1 MFWFAGDLRRMGDL
15 LALRMDGSSP
25 LPEGELGSERI
36 GVRDGEVT
44 SRCDDLGNLSL
55 GKLIN
60 ESNED

>member
-44 SRCDDLGNLSL
+44 SLKVRRAT
-55 GKLIN
+55 
-60 ESNED
+60 SNPKTVYY

>member
-36 GVRDGEVT
+36 GVREGERGAT
-44 SRCDDLGNLSL
+44 EATLSRKTLLARS
-55 GKLIN
+55 
-60 ESNED
+60 

>member
-36 GVRDGEVT
+36 GVREENEVRPAEAPET
-44 SRCDDLGNLSL
+44 LLLKIR
-55 GKLIN
+55 
-60 ESNED
+60 E

>member
-36 GVRDGEVT
+36 GVREENEVRQKRL
-44 SRCDDLGNLSL
+44 SRNPTLKN
-55 GKLIN
+55 
-60 ESNED
+60 